1 MVGVVREK
9 DLATIPCE
17 VEVRIGLGSGLILCN
32 ILEKA
37 PGVPTFEASD
47 LEQMLSS
54 RIWSLGD
61 FRNKAGYRGLYS
73 VNQLI
78 GIENMVLIGESVKL
92 DVKNGS

>member
-1 MVGVVREK
+1 MVGVVREN

-47 LEQMLSS
+47 LEQVGVCLCC
-54 RIWSLGD
+54 
-61 FRNKAGYRGLYS
+61 
-73 VNQLI
+73 
-78 GIENMVLIGESVKL
+78 
-92 DVKNGS
+92 